1 MALINVMEEI
11 VDEKISQMLTTEK
24 CCKCKR
30 CLEDMKAIALNK
42 LPAKYV
48 SSYNGELFTKLA
60 SVARQSSVDINV
72 AVANAIDCVSSHPSH
87 EGIIDDSNESD
98 NIGSKA
104 V

>member
-11 VDEKISQMLTTEK
+11 VDEKISQMLAPEK

-42 LPAKYV
+42 LPSKYV

-60 SVARQSSVDINV
+60 AIARQNSVDINV
-72 AVANAIDCVSSHPSH
+72 AVANAIDCVTSHPSH
-87 EGIIDDSNESD
+87 EGIIDDSNENSD
-98 NIGSKA
+98 ISSAA